1 LLSGR
6 DPSKN
11 FVDKQID
18 STEFIINISYHLHRQ
33 NLHCFVV
40 KNRPNLSKSADHG
53 MIHQAQ
59 RCYQLTDYN
68 FVEVKSSGR
77 RFAHCHM
84 TLRVRERKGNIVDK
98 ITDVRQQ
105 TVST

>member
-6 DPSKN
+6 DPLN
-11 FVDKQID
+11 FFVDKQID
-18 STEFIINISYHLHRQ
+18 STEFIINISYRLHRQ
-33 NLHCFVV
+33 DLHRFVIN
-40 KNRPNLSKSADHG
+40 NRPNSSKSADHG
-53 MIHQAQ
+53 TIHQAQ
-59 RCYQLTDYN
+59 RFYQLTDYN
-68 FVEVKSSGR
+68 FVEVKSLGR

-84 TLRVRERKGNIVDK
+84 TLRVRERKGNIVNK

>member
-6 DPSKN
+6 DPSN
-11 FVDKQID
+11 FFVDKQID
-18 STEFIINISYHLHRQ
+18 STEFIINISYRLHRQ
-33 NLHCFVV
+33 DLHRFVV
-40 KNRPNLSKSADHG
+40 KNRPNSSKSADHG
-53 MIHQAQ
+53 TIHQAQ